1 MISAKFV
8 ADFTQFAQAVDRAEL
23 KLTDLRSESGRVEK
37 QLTRM
42 GDSFSGKKIF
52 ADAELAS
59 KAVEGLGG
67 VSKLT
72 ANEQSRLNGIVGEA
86 ISKYK
91 ALGQD
96 APKHLTAIA
105 DATKPVTSGFSSILG
120 ALKQIGP
127 ALGLAFSVGGIV
139 SFSKGIAD
147 FSGKMLD
154 LEAQTRITTSRL
166 QAFDF
171 VGGDVDLTIEDITT
185 SADQLA
191 KRLGGDDKSVNDA
204 LKKLHLSG
212 EQLKQQD
219 LDEVMFQIDEA
230 LVGVGNSMDRARIL
244 TDLFGRSGQQLGR
257 LMDGSLRQIIK
268 TAEETGPIIDREIL
282 QKADRFGE
290 MWEHGW
296 KRFQAAAVTAI
307 DFVSKGLD
315 QLLQAA
321 EDVGRAMREDRTSD
335 FGTPTTS
342 PNITPRT
349 GPARRAPRNITLN
362 STAAD
367 LIQGSGIGTLLQS
380 NDHLETAIKKADDSF
395 RDLAFTVE
403 SIATDM
409 SGTGSMLGS
418 SLMGK
423 FTAAPKNPLFHG
435 ILGAL
440 DPRSLMFGPRDIS
453 GSAQGLPAGIGMGPG
468 ALAGLF
474 GGGGGGTSGG
484 GGGFLS
490 RITGGLFGGGKGLSG
505 LSNMLTGSLG
515 NVLSGGLSSLISGG
529 IGLLTKGIS
538 KLFGAEGKQTNR
550 SRDAAISDFTGIT
563 GDKGASQ
570 DKFREMADAAGV
582 AAGEVDRL
590 LSTSKTKDFE
600 AGFDRITK
608 SIEASQAVLQKYSVS
623 WQDFEGTERAKQ
635 FGEEIETLV
644 GDTKTLEAAGLSHE
658 GALKKQEQAYLDLAL
673 AGVKAGEEM
682 TPALASVVKQLAE
695 MGRVTDEQ
703 ARMLLGL
710 ADSTTVDFQR
720 MEDVAKKYGIEIS
733 ALGPRFQ
740 EAKLGFSANETIKD
754 FNFLIDSGADVN
766 GVLAGMT
773 DEMQAL
779 VKQSIDFGIALP
791 DAMKPVLQ
799 KLLEQGSLTDASG
812 TKLEDLSQIK
822 FAPPIEE
829 SIQRLIDK
837 MGELIDRIGGVG
849 KAITDLPTVPSSIV
863 DPNKY
868 TQPDLGPAPLQM
880 AEGGRGRVT
889 QPTLFMAGVKGP
901 EDFAF
906 SGENRSFGGSDP
918 ALLDEMRDVNNSI
931 KAFMRVLPIAMRD
944 AVLLAR

>member
-1 MISAKFV
+1 
-8 ADFTQFAQAVDRAEL
+8 
-23 KLTDLRSESGRVEK
+23 
-37 QLTRM
+37 
-42 GDSFSGKKIF
+42 
-52 ADAELAS
+52 
-59 KAVEGLGG
+59 
-67 VSKLT
+67 
-72 ANEQSRLNGIVGEA
+72 
-86 ISKYK
+86 
-91 ALGQD
+91 
-96 APKHLTAIA
+96 
-105 DATKPVTSGFSSILG
+105 
-120 ALKQIGP
+120 
-127 ALGLAFSVGGIV
+127 
-139 SFSKGIAD
+139 
-147 FSGKMLD
+147 
-154 LEAQTRITTSRL
+154 
-166 QAFDF
+166 
-171 VGGDVDLTIEDITT
+171 
-185 SADQLA
+185 
-191 KRLGGDDKSVNDA
+191 
-204 LKKLHLSG
+204 
-212 EQLKQQD
+212 
-219 LDEVMFQIDEA
+219 
-230 LVGVGNSMDRARIL
+230 
-244 TDLFGRSGQQLGR
+244 
-257 LMDGSLRQIIK
+257 
-268 TAEETGPIIDREIL
+268 L

-335 FGTPTTS
+335 FGTPTTG

-440 DPRSLMFGPRDIS
+440 DPRSLMSGPRDIS

-490 RITGGLFGGGKGLSG
+490 RLTGGLVGGGKGLSG

-570 DKFREMADAAGV
+570 DKFREMAKAAGV

-608 SIEASQAVLQKYSVS
+608 SIEASQAVLQKYSVT
-623 WQDFEGTERAKQ
+623 WQDFEGTERAKK
-635 FGEEIETLV
+635 FGEEIEKLV

-658 GALKKQEQAYLDLAL
+658 GALKKQADAYINLAL
-673 AGVKAGEEM
+673 EGVKAGEEM

-703 ARMLLGL
+703 ARILLGL
-710 ADSTTVDFQR
+710 TDSTVVDFQR

-868 TQPDLGPAPLQM
+868 TQSDLGPAPLLM
-880 AEGGRGRVT
+880 AGGGSGRVT
-889 QPTLFMAGVKGP
+889 KPTLFMAGEAGA
-901 EDFAF
+901 EDYAF
-906 SGENRSFGGSDP
+906 SGGNRSFGGSDP

-931 KAFMRVLPIAMRD
+931 KAFMRIMPIALRD
-944 AVLLAR
+944 AVMLAR